1 MKTKL
6 SPAVVGVFVL
16 GAFAI
21 GIIALLALG
30 SLSILSKPERFMVFF
45 DEAISGLD
53 EGSPVKLR
61 GVRVGHVVAISIRY
75 DRVTGKSVA
84 AVVCELNRG
93 SISDESGAILDVSDR
108 AALQALVDRG
118 MRAQL
123 EISGLATGLL
133 FVELDFMDPAKFPD
147 RHDTSDMKYV
157 VVPSAPSEISEF
169 RASAAT
175 LLANATTLLAKMQQI
190 DFQGL
195 SDELRKL
202 VAETRQRLE
211 GVDFKGLADQ
221 WKRTGQSIDALARS
235 PDTVHS
241 LENLNRTLAALH
253 DSLGRLDVQVDANGK
268 DLQATLVQAKAALE
282 SFNAAAKSARGFI
295 NSQQNFSSESSR
307 ALDRV
312 ADAAESIQ
320 QLADFLER
328 NPNALVSGR
337 KEPK

>member
-30 SLSILSKPERFMVFF
+30 SLSILSKPERFMVYF

-93 SISDESGAILDVSDR
+93 SISDEAGAILDVSDR

-133 FVELDFMDPAKFPD
+133 FVELEFMDPRGPGPAMYAPHLAFG
-147 RHDTSDMKYV
+147 
-157 VVPSAPSEISEF
+157 SA
-169 RASAAT
+169 
-175 LLANATTLLAKMQQI
+175 
-190 DFQGL
+190 GL
-195 SDELRKL
+195 S
-202 VAETRQRLE
+202 VGANETIRP
-211 GVDFKGLADQ
+211 KA
-221 WKRTGQSIDALARS
+221 
-235 PDTVHS
+235 
-241 LENLNRTLAALH
+241 
-253 DSLGRLDVQVDANGK
+253 GRLVMFPAWLLHQVRPYRGK
-268 DLQATLVQAKAALE
+268 AERISIA
-282 SFNAAAKSARGFI
+282 FNLS
-295 NSQQNFSSESSR
+295 
-307 ALDRV
+307 L
-312 ADAAESIQ
+312 
-320 QLADFLER
+320 
-328 NPNALVSGR
+328 
-337 KEPK
+337 